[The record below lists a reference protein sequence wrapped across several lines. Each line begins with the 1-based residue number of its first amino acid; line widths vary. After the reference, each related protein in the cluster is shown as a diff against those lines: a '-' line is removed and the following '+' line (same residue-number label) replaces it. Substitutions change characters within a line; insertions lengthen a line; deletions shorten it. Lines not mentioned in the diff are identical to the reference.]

1 MAARQSTRFTP
12 LDLKIARIKVG
23 LKQYELA
30 ARVGIGPT
38 KLCEI
43 EAGRREVSPE
53 LLKRILGAIKSN
65 KQAEEQT

>member
-1 MAARQSTRFTP
+1 MADRQSTKFTP

-43 EAGRREVSPE
+43 ESGRREVSPE
-53 LLKRILGAIKSN
+53 LLERILEVIKSN
-65 KQAEEQT
+65 KQDEEQT